1 MYWSILWSKIRVV
14 CLAETEAKDLF
25 LSPVYDEVEEEE
37 EEELKTE
44 IDKGGVDPAEDRPTG
59 KIRENQLASVV
70 ELSFAFQRAAS
81 RLHEMASKN
90 YIDKFMNQKK

>member
-1 MYWSILWSKIRVV
+1 MNFILPLK
-14 CLAETEAKDLF
+14 
-25 LSPVYDEVEEEE
+25 
-37 EEELKTE
+37 ELKTE

-90 YIDKFMNQKK
+90 YIDKFFMNQKK